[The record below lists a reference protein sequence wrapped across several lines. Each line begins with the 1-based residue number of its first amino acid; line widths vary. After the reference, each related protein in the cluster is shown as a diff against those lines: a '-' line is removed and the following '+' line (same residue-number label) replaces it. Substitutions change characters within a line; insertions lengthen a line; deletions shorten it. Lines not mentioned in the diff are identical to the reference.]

1 MLKYEKFYDAIQAL
15 KKFMEEQDKLDAALK
30 IISPSGTSVCEFGN
44 EFIDDYIKLLEES
57 VGDRE
62 NWIAWYVFEN
72 EFGKKG
78 LEAKM
83 PNGETKKIR
92 SEKQLY
98 DFFITNHW

>member
-1 MLKYEKFYDAIQAL
+1 MLIYEKFYDAIKAL
-15 KKFMEEQDKLDAALK
+15 EKFMAEQDKLDAALK
-30 IISPSGTSVCEFGN
+30 VISPNGTSVCEFGN

-62 NWIAWYVFEN
+62 NRIFWYVFKN
-72 EFGKKG
+72 DFGKKK

-83 PNGETKKIR
+83 PNGETKKIK